1 MLPGRGNK
9 MSYNQRERIFKVFY
23 KRYFNK
29 IRSRAMRLLNNERYA
44 ADDIAQET
52 FMRAYT
58 HLDKIVNRTDFLKWT
73 YTVSRNL
80 SYNYTR
86 SKQYSCKE
94 SLNRRLGSDEGS
106 KELSDI
112 IVDTKTQAPDTA
124 IEQKELMDMVSS
136 AIDRLAVNYRSALQL
151 CGIEG
156 LSYNV
161 AAIELNISPNA
172 VAHNVMRARR
182 KILAMIEE

>member
-1 MLPGRGNK
+1 
-9 MSYNQRERIFKVFY
+9 MSYDQKERIFKLFY
-23 KRYFNK
+23 KRYFKK
-29 IRSRAMRLLNNERYA
+29 IRSRVIRLLSNERHA

-58 HLDKIVNRTDFLKWT
+58 NLEKIVNRTDFLKWT

-80 SYNYTR
+80 SYNYKR
-86 SKQYSCKE
+86 NKQYYYKE
-94 SLNRRLGSDEGS
+94 SLNRRLGADKEGI
-106 KELSDI
+106 ELSDI
-112 IVDTKTQAPDTA
+112 IADTKNQAPDVAT
-124 IEQKELMDMVSS
+124 EQKELMDMVLS
-136 AIDRLAVNYRSALQL
+136 AMDRLASNYKAALKL
-151 CGIEG
+151 CSIDG

-182 KILAMIEE
+182 KIIEMIEPRN